1 MQAILRYSRAHRKG
15 QDLPP
20 RADARSRSE
29 LRLSAPRAR
38 VGFMELDASL
48 MELSA
53 AARTGRLRAPETVSA
68 FELALAQALDAD
80 WNARLFRAGRVR
92 SASPGRL
99 GRSASASA
107 SFGDYFGG
115 ARAALELA

>member
-53 AARTGRLRAPETVSA
+53 AARTGRLRVPETVSA

-80 WNARLFRAGRVR
+80 WNARLFRAG
-92 SASPGRL
+92 
-99 GRSASASA
+99 
-107 SFGDYFGG
+107 
-115 ARAALELA
+115 